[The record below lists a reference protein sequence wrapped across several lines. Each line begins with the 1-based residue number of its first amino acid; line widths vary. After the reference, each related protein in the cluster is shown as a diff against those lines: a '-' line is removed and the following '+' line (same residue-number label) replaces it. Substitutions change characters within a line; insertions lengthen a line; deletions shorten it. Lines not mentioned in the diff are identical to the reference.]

1 MEGDR
6 HLQQR
11 LGLRQLQQVL
21 PVEEQRRRDLRPA
34 GQLPQ
39 RHLGDGR
46 WDKSGCLRGHR
57 HQRKTVGAGI
67 TGRVTGHWVATV
79 SAPAGVANRKPDCSG
94 TNCLKASEFLNAV
107 RGSNHWTYSVPFVWL
122 RGKYTTKNNGS
133 WFDTTVN
140 WPFNDQGDITGTL

>member
-1 MEGDR
+1 MKNN
-6 HLQQR
+6 
-11 LGLRQLQQVL
+11 
-21 PVEEQRRRDLRPA
+21 
-34 GQLPQ
+34 
-39 RHLGDGR
+39 GDGTYDLQVNYR
-46 WDKSGCLRGHR
+46 NGTFVTVAGTSPGACEATGTN
-57 HQRKTVGAGI
+57 RKTVGAGI

-107 RGSNHWTYSVPFVWL
+107 FGSNHWTYSVPFVWL

>member
-39 RHLGDGR
+39 RHLRDGR
-46 WDKSGCLRGHR
+46 WDK
-57 HQRKTVGAGI
+57 V
-67 TGRVTGHWVATV
+67 RVPARPPAPTAKRSVPV
-79 SAPAGVANRKPDCSG
+79 SPAGLQTVASRVHFREQYRALVG
-94 TNCLKASEFLNAV
+94 HALVWARVLLLLRAL
-107 RGSNHWTYSVPFVWL
+107 SVP
-122 RGKYTTKNNGS
+122 G
-133 WFDTTVN
+133 DTV
-140 WPFNDQGDITGTL
+140 